1 MYRLPLSARALK
13 PLFKVSI
20 SKCQFQNFISSATS
34 QQQRQRHF
42 TFSSILLQQTNTEKD
57 DEFIVPLEE
66 SKLKGIVKELKVTES
81 KLSTVNDVTKIFRD
95 EAGEEVEDICEHL
108 VSPYHQNTRE
118 GLLPLWPLKPRGST
132 EKND

>member
-1 MYRLPLSARALK
+1 MIKKQLITLTGD
-13 PLFKVSI
+13 
-20 SKCQFQNFISSATS
+20 FIKRNCTMTTIMFLYLLWD
-34 QQQRQRHF
+34 RFLF